1 MPLEKKKQNQNKD
14 GAVKSKQTPSK
25 PANSRSTAKART
37 TAGKTANSRSA
48 AKARTTAGRP
58 ASAKTVSR
66 KSATA
71 KTAVVKPSSMPLVPL
86 RGLTVYPGVS
96 ISFDIGRD
104 GSKLAVEK
112 AMEQN
117 QVIFLTTQKTV
128 EEDWPDADEIYEVG
142 CVARIRQVLEL
153 PGESM
158 KIMVEGKYRARISK
172 ILQEEPYFLVEAEY
186 PEEIDES
193 TQDDTAI
200 EAYRRKLMQVFEKY
214 ASNTNRFPPETV
226 LALGSIKSLSVL
238 TDTISSQLHVPIETK
253 QYLLEERFPQQRARE
268 LIIILQ
274 REKLIHELEK
284 DIENKVRFNID
295 KSQRDYFLREQMK
308 TIQSELGEQENS
320 QQEQENWKKQID
332 ESNIPEEYKE
342 KIRKEIARLIRMPAG
357 FPEASVLRS
366 WVELIF
372 ELPWGKT
379 DKEKLNL
386 QRARRILNKD
396 HYGLEKVKER
406 ILEYLAVRKLRSDKG
421 ETSNKGPILCLV
433 GPPGVG
439 KTSIAHSVAEA
450 LGRKYV
456 RMSLGGVRDEAEIR
470 GHRRTYIGAM
480 PGRIINA
487 IRQVG
492 MDNPLI
498 LLDEIDKLG
507 NDFRGDPS
515 SALLEVLDPEQ
526 NNTFRDHYL
535 EIPSDLS
542 QVLFITTANSID
554 TIPQALFDRMEIVF
568 LSGYTEAE
576 KIEIA
581 QRHLLP
587 NQIRQNALAKHQL
600 TITRK
605 GMSSLI
611 SWYTKEAGVRQLERE
626 LAHICRRAAILIT
639 EKGEEKIRVTPDN
652 IEDLIGKKK
661 FRYDM
666 ADEKD
671 QVGIATGLAWTYA
684 GGDTLTIEVNVLPG
698 TGKLELTGQ
707 LGDVMKESARAA
719 TTYIRSRADELK
731 IDGNFASSKDIH
743 IHVPAGAIPKD
754 GPSAGI
760 TLATALASAL
770 SGRAVRHNVAMTGEI
785 TLRGRVMPI
794 GGLKEKVIAASR
806 AGIDTILVPS
816 ENKRDTD
823 DIPASVL
830 QKVKIN
836 YVENMNQVLEQ
847 ALLPAD

>member
-1 MPLEKKKQNQNKD
+1 MPTEKKKQAQ
-14 GAVKSKQTPSK
+14 SK
-25 PANSRSTAKART
+25 AA
-37 TAGKTANSRSA
+37 A
-48 AKARTTAGRP
+48 AKSRQ
-58 ASAKTVSR
+58 ASAK
-66 KSATA
+66 
-71 KTAVVKPSSMPLVPL
+71 PECLPLVPL

-96 ISFDIGRD
+96 VSFDIGRD
-104 GSKLAVEK
+104 GSRLAVEK
-112 AMEQN
+112 AMEQD
-117 QVIFLTTQKTV
+117 QMIFLTAQKSV
-128 EEDWPDADEIYEVG
+128 EENWPEADEIYEVG

-153 PGESM
+153 PGETM
-158 KIMVEGKYRARISK
+158 KIMVEGKHRARISK
-172 ILQEEPYFLVEAEY
+172 IIQEEPYYLVEAEY
-186 PEEIDES
+186 PEPVDEGS
-193 TQDDTAI
+193 HDDPTI

-214 ASNTNRFPPETV
+214 ALNTNRFPPETI
-226 LALGSIKSLSVL
+226 LALGSIKSLSAL
-238 TDTISSQLHVPIETK
+238 TDTISSQLNVAIESK
-253 QYLLEERFPQQRARE
+253 QYLLEERLPQQRAQE
-268 LIIILQ
+268 LIVILQ
-274 REKLIHELEK
+274 REKLIHDLEK

-320 QQEQENWKKQID
+320 QQELENWNRQLE
-332 ESNIPEEYKE
+332 ESNIPAEFKE
-342 KIRKEIARLIRMPAG
+342 KIRKEISRLSRMPAG

-366 WVELIF
+366 WVELVF

-379 DKEKLNL
+379 DKEKLSL
-386 QRARRILNKD
+386 QRARKILNKD

-406 ILEYLAVRKLRSDKG
+406 ILEYLAVRKLRSEKG
-421 ETSNKGPILCLV
+421 EISNKGPILCLV

-492 MDNPLI
+492 KDNPLI

-535 EIPSDLS
+535 EIPYDLS

-554 TIPQALFDRMEIVF
+554 TIPQALFDRMEVVF

-581 QRHLLP
+581 QLHLLP
-587 NQIRQNALAKHQL
+587 NQIKQNALSRQQL

-626 LAHICRRAAILIT
+626 LAHICRRAAILVT
-639 EKGEEKIRVTPDN
+639 EKNEEKVRVTPDN

-666 ADEKD
+666 AEEKD

-698 TGKLELTGQ
+698 SGKLELTGQ

-719 TTYIRSRADELK
+719 TTYIRSRANELK
-731 IDGNFASSKDIH
+731 IDDSFASSKDIH

-823 DIPASVL
+823 DIPESVL
-830 QKVKIN
+830 QKVKIC

-847 ALLPAD
+847 ALLPAE